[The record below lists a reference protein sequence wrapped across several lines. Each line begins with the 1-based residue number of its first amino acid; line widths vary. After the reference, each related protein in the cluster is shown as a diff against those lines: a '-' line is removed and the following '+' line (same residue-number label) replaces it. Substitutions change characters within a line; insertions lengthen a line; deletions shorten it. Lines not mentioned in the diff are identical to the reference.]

1 MMQRSPRQPILV
13 LTGGVIFLLAAL
25 ALGLSVGTTKI
36 VPLGGLFDDAS
47 RWIFHIRAPRVFLAA
62 LLGATLAMSGAA
74 LQGLLRNPLVSPYTI
89 GVSSGSSLGA
99 VIALRF
105 GMEGIF
111 GSLLGLF
118 PMALAGGMFSML
130 LLFALS
136 RRSRQWTGTTL
147 LLSGITISF
156 FCSAMIMFIQY
167 TATYQESFK
176 MVRWLM
182 GTMDFITWEQTALLL
197 PFVLPALIYLNMVGD
212 HLNLLTLGEDTAR
225 SSGVSLSRLTILIY
239 LFVSIAVAATVA
251 LAGPIAFVGLIVP
264 HILRISGV
272 ISHRLL
278 LPASMLFGAGFL
290 IFADT
295 VARVILAPQQV
306 PVGVITSLIGGPFF
320 LFLLVHRGTTDTHS
334 S

>member
-1 MMQRSPRQPILV
+1 MQRSPRQPILV

-176 MVRWLM
+176 MVRWL
-182 GTMDFITWEQTALLL
+182 
-197 PFVLPALIYLNMVGD
+197 
-212 HLNLLTLGEDTAR
+212 
-225 SSGVSLSRLTILIY
+225 
-239 LFVSIAVAATVA
+239 
-251 LAGPIAFVGLIVP
+251 
-264 HILRISGV
+264 
-272 ISHRLL
+272 
-278 LPASMLFGAGFL
+278 
-290 IFADT
+290 
-295 VARVILAPQQV
+295 
-306 PVGVITSLIGGPFF
+306 
-320 LFLLVHRGTTDTHS
+320 
-334 S
+334 

>member
-1 MMQRSPRQPILV
+1 
-13 LTGGVIFLLAAL
+13 
-25 ALGLSVGTTKI
+25 
-36 VPLGGLFDDAS
+36 
-47 RWIFHIRAPRVFLAA
+47 
-62 LLGATLAMSGAA
+62 
-74 LQGLLRNPLVSPYTI
+74 
-89 GVSSGSSLGA
+89 
-99 VIALRF
+99 
-105 GMEGIF
+105 
-111 GSLLGLF
+111 
-118 PMALAGGMFSML
+118 
-130 LLFALS
+130 
-136 RRSRQWTGTTL
+136 
-147 LLSGITISF
+147 
-156 FCSAMIMFIQY
+156 
-167 TATYQESFK
+167 